1 MKYSF
6 LFNTINFLLVN
17 NQCLVLFY
25 CKYPVFMSAIFLYS
39 FVTIHFLLLDIHFL
53 HLVLLLMLVMLVANE
68 P

>member
-1 MKYSF
+1 M
-6 LFNTINFLLVN
+6 
-17 NQCLVLFY
+17 LFY